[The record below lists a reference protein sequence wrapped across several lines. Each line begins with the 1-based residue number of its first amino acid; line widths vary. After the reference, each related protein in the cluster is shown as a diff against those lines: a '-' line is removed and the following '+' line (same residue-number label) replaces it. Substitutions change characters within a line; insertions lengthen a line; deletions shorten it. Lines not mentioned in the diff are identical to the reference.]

1 MWRRLIV
8 VSVISG
14 DVPRDGGARPPATW
28 VPDLVGAAIVT
39 GLMVLISSHLSRF
52 VDDRELDALGY
63 TLVVAG
69 GGSLVLCR
77 RWPRLILGIV
87 VAVLGIYVARQYPN
101 GPVFAA
107 GWVALFV
114 LSRRTDR
121 RSAVVGAGVLC
132 GVLGLVS
139 IAVGRVTPT
148 VPLIFIAWSAVAAL
162 LGDALRHRRSA
173 LAELQQRARDL
184 ERTREEETRRRV
196 AEDRLS
202 IARDLH
208 DSVAHA
214 MATINVQSGAAAH
227 VVDRRPEAAKEALV
241 AIQRAS
247 GDVLDELAVMLAL
260 LRDDCQAADR
270 GPTPSLERLGDLVEA
285 GRNAHV
291 SVSLRIHGATSEV
304 PKPVGIAAY
313 RIVQESLTNVVRH
326 ASASSAVVTVHIGA
340 NRSLTVEVCD
350 DGTGRNGSS
359 GTGMGIPGMRER
371 AEMTGGRLD
380 AHPRPEG
387 GFVVRATWDGAA

>member
-69 GGSLVLCR
+69 GASLALCR

-87 VAVLGIYVARQYPN
+87 VVVLGIYVARQYPN

-114 LSRRTDR
+114 LSWRTDR

-132 GVLGLVS
+132 VVLGLVS
-139 IAVGRVTPT
+139 VAVGRV
-148 VPLIFIAWSAVAAL
+148 
-162 LGDALRHRRSA
+162 
-173 LAELQQRARDL
+173 
-184 ERTREEETRRRV
+184 
-196 AEDRLS
+196 
-202 IARDLH
+202 
-208 DSVAHA
+208 
-214 MATINVQSGAAAH
+214 H
-227 VVDRRPEAAKEALV
+227 V
-241 AIQRAS
+241 
-247 GDVLDELAVMLAL
+247 GGN
-260 LRDDCQAADR
+260 R
-270 GPTPSLERLGDLVEA
+270 G
-285 GRNAHV
+285 
-291 SVSLRIHGATSEV
+291 
-304 PKPVGIAAY
+304 
-313 RIVQESLTNVVRH
+313 
-326 ASASSAVVTVHIGA
+326 
-340 NRSLTVEVCD
+340 LTVEVCD

-371 AEMTGGRLD
+371 AEMTGGRLE